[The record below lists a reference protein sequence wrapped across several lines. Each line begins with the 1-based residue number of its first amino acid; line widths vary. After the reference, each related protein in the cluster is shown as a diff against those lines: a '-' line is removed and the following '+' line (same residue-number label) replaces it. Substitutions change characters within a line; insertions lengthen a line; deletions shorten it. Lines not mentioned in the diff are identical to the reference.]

1 MLHSGR
7 FPAGRVVVSQSHIAG
22 ARFLGRVGTDR
33 FGRTIA
39 ALAER
44 DNEGAGAGAGRYLN
58 LAADGTAD
66 NRRQIDHDR

>member
-7 FPAGRVVVSQSHIAG
+7 FPAGRVVASQSHIAG

-44 DNEGAGAGAGRYLN
+44 DNECTGAGRYLN